1 MNKKFQDLNLSNAF
15 LFAAAMEDEET
26 CRFVLETVLGIP
38 VGKVNVHTE
47 HSLLYNADFRSIRLD
62 VYAGSETYVEYNCE
76 MENRN
81 DRNLAKRSRF
91 HQAEMDVTLL
101 QPGEDFSQLRPVYVI
116 FICTFDPFG
125 RGLFRYTFENR
136 CQETGL
142 PLEDGAVRVFLNT
155 KGTSKGEVPVP
166 DTLVNFLKY
175 VEDSSDTYVREVDDP
190 AVKDLH
196 ERIRKLKASR
206 KLEVRYMK
214 FEELLRESK
223 EEGYETGRSEGYETG
238 RNDGYETG
246 RSVGYETGRTE
257 GQARLLRLI
266 SLMTEAGEADQIA
279 RLEREPEF
287 LEQMLTKHDL

>member
-81 DRNLAKRSRF
+81 DKNLAKRSRF

-136 CQETGL
+136 CHETGL

-155 KGTSKGEVPVP
+155 KGTSRG
-166 DTLVNFLKY
+166 
-175 VEDSSDTYVREVDDP
+175 
-190 AVKDLH
+190 
-196 ERIRKLKASR
+196 
-206 KLEVRYMK
+206 EVRYGTCM
-214 FEELLRESK
+214 RGS
-223 EEGYETGRSEGYETG
+223 G
-238 RNDGYETG
+238 N
-246 RSVGYETGRTE
+246 
-257 GQARLLRLI
+257 
-266 SLMTEAGEADQIA
+266 
-279 RLEREPEF
+279 
-287 LEQMLTKHDL
+287 